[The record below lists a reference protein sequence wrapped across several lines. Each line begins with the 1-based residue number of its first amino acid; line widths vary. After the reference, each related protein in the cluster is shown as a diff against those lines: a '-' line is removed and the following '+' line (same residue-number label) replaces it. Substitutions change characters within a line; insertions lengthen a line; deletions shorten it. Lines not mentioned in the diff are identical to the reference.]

1 MFPLLTHHT
10 LFIAFD
16 IVGKLIDWLVD
27 FRNEHNDEH
36 LSKTNRAIYI
46 YTYISMHVFVSVQI
60 YCVHYTILDPGEFL
74 STHH

>member
-46 YTYISMHVFVSVQI
+46 YIYINA
-60 YCVHYTILDPGEFL
+60 CVCICTDILCALYHIGPR
-74 STHH
+74 